1 MPAIARS
8 APPAQGPRDGHL
20 EQPASGDVPALA
32 AEGGGMAFAKGER
45 VEWDWGR
52 GTARA
57 RVEEVFP
64 RRVSRTIKGKRITRN
79 GSPERP
85 AYLLVQEDG
94 GQVLKL
100 HSELRRA

>member
-1 MPAIARS
+1 
-8 APPAQGPRDGHL
+8 
-20 EQPASGDVPALA
+20 
-32 AEGGGMAFAKGER
+32 MAFEKGER

-57 RVEEVFP
+57 RVAEVFA
-64 RRVSRTIKGKRITRN
+64 RRVTRMIGGKRITRN
-79 GSPERP
+79 GSPGRP

-94 GQVLKL
+94 SRVLKL